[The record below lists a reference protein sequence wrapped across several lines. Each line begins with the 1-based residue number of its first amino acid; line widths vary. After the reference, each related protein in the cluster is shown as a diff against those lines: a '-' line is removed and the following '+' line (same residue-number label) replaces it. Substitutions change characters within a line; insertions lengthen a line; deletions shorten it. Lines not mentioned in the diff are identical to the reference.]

1 VRGRPHP
8 DPDPRLSLQS
18 VALGAQP
25 GRCHIVRM
33 PAYRAVEIPGPL
45 PRAWTLVETSSG
57 RDMRDVYK
65 FTSQR
70 QAQEIAD
77 LMNSQPTE
85 EAI

>member
-1 VRGRPHP
+1 
-8 DPDPRLSLQS
+8 
-18 VALGAQP
+18 
-25 GRCHIVRM
+25 
-33 PAYRAVEIPGPL
+33 
-45 PRAWTLVETSSG
+45 
-57 RDMRDVYK
+57 MRDVYK